1 MKFSPLITELIEG
14 LKCLPGVG
22 AKSAQRMAFHLLQ
35 KNPSGALK
43 LSSVLHDAIEHI
55 HHCSRCRIFTE
66 KDKCELCTSEKRL
79 ASRLLCIVEN
89 PQDVIAFEQSA
100 EFTGTYFVLMGKLSP
115 IDGIGP
121 AEIGMP
127 ELQILL
133 DSGEVEEVILA
144 TNFTMEGEATAYYI
158 TEMCKA
164 VDVKASRLAQGVP
177 IGGELEHVD
186 GNTLNRA
193 FKSRNTL

>member
-14 LKCLPGVG
+14 LRCLPGVG

-35 KNPSGALK
+35 KNPSGALR

-55 HHCSRCRIFTE
+55 QHCSRCRIFTE
-66 KDKCELCTSEKRL
+66 KNLCEICCNEERL
-79 ASRLLCIVEN
+79 ASGLLCIVEN

-100 EFTGTYFVLMGKLSP
+100 EFSGTYFVLMGKLSP

-127 ELQILL
+127 ELQRLL
-133 DSGEVEEVILA
+133 DSKSINEVILA
-144 TNFTMEGEATAYYI
+144 TNFTMEGEATAFYI

-164 VDVKASRLAQGVP
+164 SEVKVSRLAQGVP
-177 IGGELEHVD
+177 IGGELEHID
-186 GNTLNRA
+186 SNTLNRA
-193 FKSRNTL
+193 FQSRNAL

>member
-1 MKFSPLITELIEG
+1 MKFSPLITELIDG

-35 KNPSGALK
+35 KNPSGALN
-43 LSSVLHDAIEHI
+43 LSQVLHDTVEHI
-55 HHCSRCRIFTE
+55 KHCSRCRIFTE
-66 KDKCELCTSEKRL
+66 NELCEICSNQQRIDTG
-79 ASRLLCIVEN
+79 LLCIVEN
-89 PQDVIAFEQSA
+89 PQDVVAFEQSA

-115 IDGIGP
+115 IDGVGP

-127 ELQILL
+127 RLQSLL
-133 DSGEVEEVILA
+133 DSGEIKEVILA
-144 TNFTMEGEATAYYI
+144 TNFTMEGEATAFYI

-164 VDVKASRLAQGVP
+164 ANVTVSRLAQGVP
-177 IGGELEHVD
+177 IGGELEHID

-193 FKSRNTL
+193 FQSRNPV

>member
-1 MKFSPLITELIEG
+1 MKFSPLITELIDG

-35 KNPSGALK
+35 KNPSGALN
-43 LSSVLHDAIEHI
+43 LSHVLHDAVEHI
-55 HHCSRCRIFTE
+55 KHCSRCRIFTE
-66 KDKCELCTSEKRL
+66 NELCEICSNQQRIDTG
-79 ASRLLCIVEN
+79 LLCIVEN
-89 PQDVIAFEQSA
+89 PQDVVAFEQSA

-115 IDGIGP
+115 IDGVGP

-127 ELQILL
+127 RLQSLL
-133 DSGEVEEVILA
+133 DSGEIKEVILA
-144 TNFTMEGEATAYYI
+144 TNFTMEGEATAFYI

-164 VDVKASRLAQGVP
+164 ANVTVSRLAQGVP
-177 IGGELEHVD
+177 IGGELEHID

-193 FKSRNTL
+193 FQSRNPV

>member
-1 MKFSPLITELIEG
+1 MKFSPLITELIDS

-35 KNPSGALK
+35 KNRTGAEQ
-43 LSSVLHDAIEHI
+43 LSTVLHNAMQQV
-55 HHCSRCRIFTE
+55 HHCQKCRIFTE
-66 KDKCELCTSEKRL
+66 QDICQICTTQKRID
-79 ASRLLCIVEN
+79 SGLLCVVEN

-100 EFTGTYFVLMGKLSP
+100 DYAGTYFVLMGRLSP

-121 AEIGMP
+121 VEIGMP
-127 ELQILL
+127 LLQQRL
-133 DSGEVEEVILA
+133 DSGEVKEVILA

-164 VDVKASRLAQGVP
+164 ANVNVSRLAQGVP
-177 IGGELEHVD
+177 IGGELEYVD

-193 FKSRNTL
+193 FKSRNAL